1 MSEIAS
7 LYAAIGADTNPLER
21 ALGKAGGMLSSFGS
35 TLGGAVSTAVGIGI
49 ARLGA
54 TAINAVSGAFTGAI
68 KEASSFEQ
76 TMNVL
81 GAVTGATK
89 NEMKLMSDMAIKL
102 GGDVTLPG
110 TSATQAAEAMTEL
123 AKGGLSVRDA
133 MAASTGTI
141 QLARAA
147 QVSEAE
153 AATITANALNAF
165 GLSGNRAGMVA
176 DLLAASANASSGSIN
191 DMAFAL
197 RMSSAVAA
205 SAGVSINDTTTA
217 IGLLANAGL
226 QGSDAGTSLKTMLMR
241 LQAPTGD
248 AADAMKALGI
258 HVYDAHG
265 KMLPF
270 KSIIGELENSTN
282 KLTQEQKAQALTTIF
297 GADAIR
303 AANILI
309 KEGVKG
315 FDEMSLAV
323 NKTGAAQ
330 QLAAAQNAGLAGAMD
345 ALKSTVETLGLTFA
359 QPMLEPL
366 TRALKQLADWLSS
379 SEVSN
384 GIAQFGAQ
392 VGATFEQAVTWVVS
406 NWPQITSTVG
416 QVFAAVRSVWETVL
430 RPVVTSIIEG
440 VGEVVRWVVANWPQI
455 QRVVGSV
462 FAGIA
467 SFWNTTLAPVI
478 GGILTALGGV
488 VNWVIAN
495 WPWVEYYVGKAI
507 ADIKVWWDNVGAPA
521 FQEMKRVF
529 GIVVD
534 WVKANWPKVQE
545 EFGKVV
551 NWVKEN
557 WPKVEKAFS
566 DAGKEIDRINKTY
579 IVPALEGM
587 GLAFE
592 AVKKWIDENWPK
604 VQKTFTDVCAE
615 IKKAYETYIKPTLDQ
630 WEISFGKIRDFIN
643 ENSTTIKNILDG
655 LFKTLQGIVKTG
667 VAIIKGDWDGAWKGM
682 GETLDGVSMVMS
694 NQVTL
699 VFNGIKR
706 VVGETVEG
714 LKKKWEESWLF
725 LTGIMGNI
733 WSSITMA
740 WESVKESIGKKVEE
754 IKTNLRDTWNKIRD
768 TITEK
773 ATDIWNAAKRTWDTL
788 VQDVSE
794 LPGKFIKIGRDIVFG
809 LRDGI
814 ANAAASVF
822 NAGSDLVQGIITVV
836 KHDLGIHSPS
846 TVFAEMGR
854 QLMAGLAG
862 GITDA
867 SNMPQRALDA
877 ATSGLSV
884 PALGAGAFSGAGGS
898 GPGGAAGRTA
908 NYTLNVT
915 TTSPAENLFADF
927 ALLRAL
933 GG

>member
-7 LYAAIGADTNPLER
+7 IYAAIGADTNPLER
-21 ALGKAGGMLSSFGS
+21 ALGKASGMLGSFGS

-49 ARLGA
+49 ARIGA
-54 TAINAVSGAFTGAI
+54 TAINAVTGAFSGAI

-81 GAVTGATK
+81 GAVTGATRG
-89 NEMKLMSDMAIKL
+89 EMNQMSDMAIKL

-110 TSATQAAEAMTEL
+110 TSAVQAAQAMTEL

-133 MAASTGTI
+133 MDAATGTI

-153 AATITANALNAF
+153 AATISANALNAF
-165 GLSGNRAGMVA
+165 GLKGTQAGMVA

-197 RMSSAVAA
+197 RMSSAVAS
-205 SAGVSINDTTTA
+205 SAGLSINDTTTA

-248 AADAMKALGI
+248 AADAMKNLGLR
-258 HVYDAHG
+258 VYDSHG

-270 KSIIGELENSTN
+270 KNILGQLESSTN

-309 KEGVKG
+309 KDGVKG

-345 ALKSTVETLGLTFA
+345 ALKSTVDTLGLTFA
-359 QPMLEPL
+359 KPMLEPMN
-366 TRALKQLADWLSS
+366 RALKKFTDFISS
-379 SEVSN
+379 PEVSA
-384 GIAQFGAQ
+384 GIAQFGAWVGDTLEQ
-392 VGATFEQAVTWVVS
+392 VVDWVVT
-406 NWPQITSTVG
+406 NWPMIST
-416 QVFAAVRSVWETVL
+416 T
-430 RPVVTSIIEG
+430 I
-440 VGEVVRWVVANWPQI
+440 N
-455 QRVVGSV
+455 
-462 FAGIA
+462 
-467 SFWNTTLAPVI
+467 
-478 GGILTALGGV
+478 
-488 VNWVIAN
+488 
-495 WPWVEYYVGKAI
+495 KAI
-507 ADIKVWWDNVGAPA
+507 ADIRVWWDNTGSPA
-521 FQEMKRVF
+521 FAEMKRVL
-529 GIVVD
+529 GVVVD
-534 WVKANWPKVQE
+534 WVKENWPKLE
-545 EFGKVV
+545 AEFGKVV
-551 NWVKEN
+551 TWVKEN

-566 DAGKEIDRINKTY
+566 DAGKEIDRINTTY
-579 IVPALEGM
+579 IKPALEGM
-587 GLAFE
+587 GIAFA
-592 AVKKWIDENWPK
+592 AVKKWLDENWPAIE
-604 VQKTFTDVCAE
+604 KTFKDVAAG
-615 IKKAYETYIKPTLDQ
+615 IKLAYDTHIKPTLEK
-630 WEISFGKIRDFIN
+630 WEISFGKIRDFLS
-643 ENSTTIKNILDG
+643 ENSKTIENIIGG
-655 LFKTLQGIVKTG
+655 LFKTLQGIVKTA
-667 VAIIKGDWDGAWKGM
+667 VAIIKGDWDGVWKGM
-682 GETLDGVSMVMS
+682 GDTLDGVSMIMS

-706 VVGETVEG
+706 VVGETVDG
-714 LKKKWEESWLF
+714 LKKKWEESWNF
-725 LTGIMGNI
+725 LTGIMGGI

-740 WESVKESIGKKVEE
+740 WESVKESVGKKVEE

-773 ATDIWNAAKRTWDTL
+773 ATDIWNAAKNTWDTL
-788 VQDVSE
+788 VKDVSE

-836 KHDLGIHSPS
+836 KHDLGIRSPS
-846 TVFAEMGR
+846 TVFATMGR

-862 GITDA
+862 GISDA
-867 SNMPQRALDA
+867 ASMPQRALDA
-877 ATSGLSV
+877 ATSGLSM
-884 PALGAGAFSGAGGS
+884 PALGAGASSGAGGS

-915 TTSPAENLFADF
+915 TLSPAENIVADF